1 MRKIIIVILLL
12 KFSIVSSQ
20 ENKIK
25 FKSFD
30 YGVVGVYSN
39 LQKDGPR
46 GLCSNFEL
54 STLYNKNIFSA
65 YAVVGFGYNNENNKL
80 KDLQGILEFD
90 LLFGRELKI
99 NSDIKFEILSGAG
112 YIVQDN
118 TSEGKSNKA
127 IGIPIR
133 GKLLFSTSKKFAIG
147 INPNLNL
154 NKYRNLYSINL
165 LLHFNF

>member
-12 KFSIVSSQ
+12 NFGIVLSQ
-20 ENKIK
+20 ENKLK
-25 FKSFD
+25 FKSLS

-39 LQKDGPR
+39 LKNDGPR
-46 GLCSNFEL
+46 GVCSNFEI

-65 YAVVGFGYNNENNKL
+65 NAVIGFGFNEENNKL
-80 KDLQGILEFD
+80 KDFQGFLEFD

-99 NSDIKFEILSGAG
+99 NSDIKFEILSGVG

-133 GKLLFSTSKKFAIG
+133 GKLLFSTSKRFAIG
-147 INPNLNL
+147 INPNLNI
-154 NKYRNLYSINL
+154 NKYRNLYSLCIVL
-165 LLHFNF
+165 QFNF